1 MGVARL
7 FRPRYAHAARTQIS
21 CTLPYPTIACAAFFK
36 ESRMECANATK
47 LHRKFGEPG
56 APLRFCGEKTVSYVV
71 VAFDMLSGG
80 RTAAAAPHCGFGLGP
95 ISNSNVPP
103 AVISSC
109 LIHERFSALL
119 FNFADCT

>member
-47 LHRKFGEPG
+47 LHRKFGEPR
-56 APLRFCGEKTVSYVV
+56 APIGLC
-71 VAFDMLSGG
+71 
-80 RTAAAAPHCGFGLGP
+80 FG
-95 ISNSNVPP
+95 
-103 AVISSC
+103 
-109 LIHERFSALL
+109 
-119 FNFADCT
+119 